1 MVRQAHHERILSMSK
16 DHPHPCLPAPVPTE
30 GGAGRHTLPHLW
42 GGKVNK
48 VKSQGKQA
56 SELRGD
62 GSGLHRSSAF
72 EASDGPNYF

>member
-16 DHPHPCLPAPVPTE
+16 DHPHPCLP
-30 GGAGRHTLPHLW
+30 AGRHTLPHLW